1 MERVGECSTAH
12 HPLLPFAT
20 LVGEID
26 RFLSRGDRVLHVAE
40 SKVGLAE
47 ATVTGR
53 YAPPIPRFKGG
64 FGGVAQRLN
73 GVGQPSKGTEG
84 KPSHPD
90 HPGLSARRERRD
102 RLTPRGL
109 KEVGEQRKVGSDS
122 AKHIRQVEPFV
133 AKDAFFVDFLE
144 RMLMPTGVA
153 SVIEGVEERC
163 QIVKRRELVRRL
175 VR

>member
-1 MERVGECSTAH
+1 MEDLRGLSLTQQQGAMPVTPEQGYNLWGLGFFLDPLGFRKHPHGLSELTGLMERVGECGTAH
-12 HPLLPFAT
+12 HPLLPFVT
-20 LVGEID
+20 LVGESD

-90 HPGLSARRERRD
+90 HPGLSA
-102 RLTPRGL
+102 
-109 KEVGEQRKVGSDS
+109 
-122 AKHIRQVEPFV
+122 
-133 AKDAFFVDFLE
+133 
-144 RMLMPTGVA
+144 
-153 SVIEGVEERC
+153 
-163 QIVKRRELVRRL
+163 
-175 VR
+175 